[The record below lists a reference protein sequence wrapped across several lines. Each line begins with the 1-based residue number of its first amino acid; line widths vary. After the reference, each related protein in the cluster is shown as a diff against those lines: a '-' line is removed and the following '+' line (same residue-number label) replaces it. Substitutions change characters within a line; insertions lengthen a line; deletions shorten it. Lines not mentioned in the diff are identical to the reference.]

1 MRNHPARSQPVG
13 MARTSYAIRVAGR
26 LGPTTLSAFPEFDFD
41 IEGPNTTLIG
51 ELPDSAALYG
61 AMGRLE
67 ALGLDLIDVRR
78 LDDRGSGPR
87 R

>member
-1 MRNHPARSQPVG
+1 MCPLPLPDVQRATDYSIVAEALTNVG
-13 MARTSYAIRVAGR
+13 
-26 LGPTTLSAFPEFDFD
+26 AFPEFNFD
-41 IEGPNTTLIG
+41 IEGPETTLTG

-61 AMGRLE
+61 AMARLE

-78 LDDRGSGPR
+78 LHDRGSGPR

>member
-1 MRNHPARSQPVG
+1 

-26 LGPTTLSAFPEFDFD
+26 LGPTTLSAFPEFDVD
-41 IEGPNTTLIG
+41 IEGPDTTLIG

-61 AMGRLE
+61 AMARLE

-78 LDDRGSGPR
+78 IHHRGSSPWR
-87 R
+87 

>member
-1 MRNHPARSQPVG
+1 
-13 MARTSYAIRVAGR
+13 MACTWYAIRVAGR
-26 LGPTTLSAFPEFDFD
+26 LGPTILGAFPEFDFA
-41 IEGPNTTLIG
+41 IEGPDTTLTG

-61 AMGRLE
+61 AMARLE

-78 LDDRGSGPR
+78 IHERGSSPR

>member
-1 MRNHPARSQPVG
+1 

-26 LGPTTLSAFPEFDFD
+26 LGPTTLSAFPEFAVDN
-41 IEGPNTTLIG
+41 EGPDTTLTG

-61 AMGRLE
+61 AMARLE

-78 LDDRGSGPR
+78 IHDRGSSPR

>member
-1 MRNHPARSQPVG
+1 
-13 MARTSYAIRVAGR
+13 MASPSYAIRVAGR
-26 LGPTTLSAFPEFDFD
+26 LGPTVLSAFPEFDYD
-41 IEGPNTTLIG
+41 IEGPDTTLTG

-61 AMGRLE
+61 AMARLE

-78 LDDRGSGPR
+78 IHDRGSNPR